1 MSPPHAR
8 RWPASLAVLL
18 VVALQVASPTQV
30 VPGWWPA
37 LVTLEVLLLVP
48 LVVANPLKLRYDAP
62 WHRMTGIVLAVVLL
76 AVNAVR
82 LTQLVVLLVDGQA
95 MRADALIG
103 GGALIWLTNVVATAV
118 ALWELDQGGPFAR
131 DPGSARA
138 PDRPDLLFPQTAG
151 APGWD
156 AAGWRPS
163 FLDYVFVAF
172 TAATAFSPTDT
183 MPLSH
188 RAKLLFIL
196 AASVSLL
203 TIAVIAGRAV
213 NVL

>member
-8 RWPASLAVLL
+8 RWPASLAVAL
-18 VVALQVASPTQV
+18 VIVLQVVSPDQV
-30 VPGWWPA
+30 VPSWWPA

-48 LVVANPLKLRYDAP
+48 LVAANPLRLRYDAP
-62 WHRMTGIVLAVVLL
+62 WHRMTGVVLAVVLL
-76 AVNAVR
+76 AANAVR
-82 LTQLVVLLVDGQA
+82 LAQLVVLLLEGGA
-95 MRADALIG
+95 MRADELIG
-103 GGALIWLTNVVATAV
+103 GGALIWLTNVVVTAV

-131 DPGSARA
+131 DPGSAR
-138 PDRPDLLFPQTAG
+138 DQTQPDLLFPQTAG
-151 APGWD
+151 APGWN
-156 AAGWRPS
+156 AAEWRPS
-163 FLDYVFVAF
+163 FLDYLFVAF

-188 RAKLLFIL
+188 RAKLLFVL

-203 TIAVIAGRAV
+203 TIAVVAARAV